1 MKARLAFVSSVAGG
15 IVLLGILPLVGSEKQ
30 AATTDDAVA
39 RGEYLVI
46 MAGCGDCHSPKTFT
60 PHGPVEDTTRLFAG
74 HPSELVMPAAPAE
87 LNPQGWIAACNAH
100 MTAWTGPWGV
110 SFASNLTSDK
120 KTGLGNWT
128 DEQFIQAMRT
138 GKHRGFG
145 RQILPP
151 MPWVN
156 YGQATDED
164 LKTMLAFLKSTK
176 PVDNQVPEPMPPA
189 AR

>member
-1 MKARLAFVSSVAGG
+1 MRTRLVFISSVAFGV
-15 IVLLGILPLVGSEKQ
+15 VLLGMLPLVGSEKQ
-30 AATTDDAVA
+30 AATTDAAVA
-39 RGEYLVI
+39 RGEYLVT
-46 MAGCGDCHSPKTFT
+46 MAGCGDCHSPKAFT
-60 PHGPVEDTTRLFAG
+60 PQGPVEDTSRLFAG
-74 HPSELVMPAAPAE
+74 HPAEIVLPAAPPD

-128 DEQFIQAMRT
+128 DEQFIQTMRT

-145 RQILPP
+145 RPILPP

-156 YGQATDED
+156 NGQATDDD
-164 LKTMLAFLKSTK
+164 LTAMLAFFKSTR
-176 PVDNQVPEPMPPA
+176 PISNQVPEPVPPSIK
-189 AR
+189 